1 MSQLQLM
8 AINLESVD
16 LLGSKL
22 TTLVERYAFLKEEN
36 EILILNVNKL
46 EVLNSQYKEE
56 LKKEQEKYR
65 LLKIAK
71 TIEGSGSDSR
81 ETKNKIN
88 TLIREI
94 DKCIVKLSQ

>member
-1 MSQLQLM
+1 MPVKANFTM
-8 AINLESVD
+8 MFN
-16 LLGSKL
+16 
-22 TTLVERYAFLKEEN
+22 
-36 EILILNVNKL
+36 
-46 EVLNSQYKEE
+46 YKDY
-56 LKKEQEKYR
+56 K

-71 TIEGSGSDSR
+71 TIEGSESDSR